1 MVRKE
6 DGQSIVE
13 LALALPIVLLL
24 LVGIIDFGRVMFIHL
39 NLELIAQESVR
50 LGGLGRSD
58 EEIRAYAQDRVSLED
73 PSRLAVNITP
83 SGIRKSGTYVT
94 VELTYPEN
102 LLEPLGDLAIP
113 YTIKTSSTIRVE

>member
-39 NLELIAQESVR
+39 NLELITQESAR

-73 PSRLAVNITP
+73 PSQLAVNITP

-94 VELTYPEN
+94 VELTYTES
-102 LLEPLGDLAIP
+102 LLEPLGDMAIP

>member
-1 MVRKE
+1 MIRKE

-39 NLELIAQESVR
+39 NLELITQESVR

-58 EEIRAYAQDRVSLED
+58 EEIRAYVQDRVSLED
-73 PSRLAVNITP
+73 PSQLAVNITP
-83 SGIRKSGTYVT
+83 SGIRKSGTYMT